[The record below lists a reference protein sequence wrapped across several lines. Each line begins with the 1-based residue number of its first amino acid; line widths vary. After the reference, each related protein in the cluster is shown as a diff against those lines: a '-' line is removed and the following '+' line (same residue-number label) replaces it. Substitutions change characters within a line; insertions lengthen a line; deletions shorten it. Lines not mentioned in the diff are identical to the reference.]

1 MSNIIILKQD
11 ETKSGWKFVVA
22 IDDTTFEVE
31 VERTY
36 WQEITDGTKDV
47 EELVRRSFEF
57 LLEREPK
64 EAILRTF
71 NLQDI
76 KKYFPEYPGDIL
88 SRRPPE

>member
-1 MSNIIILKQD
+1 MSNITILKQD
-11 ETKSGWKFVVA
+11 ETENGWKFVVA

-36 WQEITDGTKDV
+36 WQEVTDGTMGV
-47 EELVRRSFEF
+47 EEFVRRSFEF

-64 EAILRTF
+64 EAILHTF

-88 SRRPPE
+88 SRRS

>member
-1 MSNIIILKQD
+1 MPMSTITILKQN
-11 ETKSGWKFVVA
+11 ETESGWKFLVA
-22 IDDTTFEVE
+22 IDDTTFKVE

-36 WQEITDGTKDV
+36 WQEITDGTTDV

-64 EAILRTF
+64 DAILRQF

-76 KKYFPEYPGDIL
+76 EKYFPEYRGDIL
-88 SRRPPE
+88 SRRS

>member
-1 MSNIIILKQD
+1 MPMSTITILKQN
-11 ETKSGWKFVVA
+11 ETESGWKFLVA
-22 IDDTTFEVE
+22 IDDTTFKVE

-36 WQEITDGTKDV
+36 WQEITDGTTDV

-64 EAILRTF
+64 EAILRQF

-76 KKYFPEYPGDIL
+76 EKYFPEYRGDIL
-88 SRRPPE
+88 SRRS